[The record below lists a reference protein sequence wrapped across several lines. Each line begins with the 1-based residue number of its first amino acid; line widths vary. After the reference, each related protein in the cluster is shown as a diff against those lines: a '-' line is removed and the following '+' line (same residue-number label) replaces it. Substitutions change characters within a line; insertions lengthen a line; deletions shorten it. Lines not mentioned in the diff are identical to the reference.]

1 MTKKNKILTV
11 VAMCISIFLC
21 MLDTTVMNIALPAI
35 QNNFHVSLNNLS
47 WALNIYT
54 ILFASLTIPL
64 SKLAEKFGMNLVYI
78 IGLIIF
84 FAGSSVSSTS
94 PNLTI
99 LIIGRGI
106 QSLGAAILFP
116 LSMTIGINVVNINTR
131 KIVIAALGITQGLA
145 AALGPTIGGI
155 LTQFMGWH
163 SIFSINIPFIIFA
176 LIICL
181 FTLNFSEEK
190 VKEENDY
197 LGSLLGIILLSSL
210 SLILTQGR
218 NWGWHSHIIILLC
231 FIFILTFV
239 LFLITEYYAKSPM
252 IPLTLFKNREF
263 TGSAIAIVLSNLF
276 LVAVTVI
283 LPTYFTHIQH
293 RSELEA
299 ALLIT
304 PITGMI
310 FIMSPISAILLKKL
324 GSRSIIFFGFLLMS
338 LSYYLFTHI
347 NMDNLVMVIFTCTI
361 LGTGYGVITGPIT
374 VLAASDFEGYL
385 LTASQSV
392 AGVLRQVGV
401 SLAVAIFL
409 TGLYGNLATAK
420 HNSINYINNQVST
433 LNVPKKQKE
442 KIREKAINSLNNNS
456 NSKTP
461 SKHFSEKVIKE
472 TVKTEY
478 DKQLYKMPS
487 ISAIQKQQL
496 YLQIDKRVK
505 SNFNTLNLK
514 INSSIKKIK
523 EYANK
528 QYSNAFINLYK
539 ISFPFLIF
547 SCFSCLLFPKKK
559 TIAESFSSNGLSK
572 TSKK

>member
-239 LFLITEYYAKSPM
+239 
-252 IPLTLFKNREF
+252 
-263 TGSAIAIVLSNLF
+263 G
-276 LVAVTVI
+276 
-283 LPTYFTHIQH
+283 
-293 RSELEA
+293 LE
-299 ALLIT
+299 
-304 PITGMI
+304 
-310 FIMSPISAILLKKL
+310 
-324 GSRSIIFFGFLLMS
+324 
-338 LSYYLFTHI
+338 
-347 NMDNLVMVIFTCTI
+347 
-361 LGTGYGVITGPIT
+361 
-374 VLAASDFEGYL
+374 
-385 LTASQSV
+385 
-392 AGVLRQVGV
+392 
-401 SLAVAIFL
+401 
-409 TGLYGNLATAK
+409 
-420 HNSINYINNQVST
+420 
-433 LNVPKKQKE
+433 
-442 KIREKAINSLNNNS
+442 
-456 NSKTP
+456 
-461 SKHFSEKVIKE
+461 
-472 TVKTEY
+472 
-478 DKQLYKMPS
+478 
-487 ISAIQKQQL
+487 
-496 YLQIDKRVK
+496 
-505 SNFNTLNLK
+505 
-514 INSSIKKIK
+514 
-523 EYANK
+523 
-528 QYSNAFINLYK
+528 
-539 ISFPFLIF
+539 
-547 SCFSCLLFPKKK
+547 
-559 TIAESFSSNGLSK
+559 
-572 TSKK
+572 

>member
-1 MTKKNKILTV
+1 
-11 VAMCISIFLC
+11 
-21 MLDTTVMNIALPAI
+21 
-35 QNNFHVSLNNLS
+35 
-47 WALNIYT
+47 
-54 ILFASLTIPL
+54 
-64 SKLAEKFGMNLVYI
+64 
-78 IGLIIF
+78 
-84 FAGSSVSSTS
+84 
-94 PNLTI
+94 
-99 LIIGRGI
+99 
-106 QSLGAAILFP
+106 
-116 LSMTIGINVVNINTR
+116 MTIGINVVNINTR

-514 INSSIKKIK
+514 INSSIKKLKSMQINNIQMLLSIYIRFHSHFLFFLAFPAYFFRRKKLLLRVSVVMVLVRLVKNDYKFGLVRYSIQNIK
-523 EYANK
+523 
-528 QYSNAFINLYK
+528 
-539 ISFPFLIF
+539 
-547 SCFSCLLFPKKK
+547 
-559 TIAESFSSNGLSK
+559 LSK
-572 TSKK
+572 ENLI